1 MRISNF
7 FFILFA
13 SPFLFFPNQT
23 KQNYNYISLEFAN
36 DHIEKP
42 MPVIV
47 FYLDSFETD
56 NLSFVG
62 RKFKIKKEEFG
73 GIEKVI
79 KEESSYIILDSNA
92 VRYYDIDIVK
102 KNTKTKYGT
111 VNLTKT
117 KQLIFKIIEQL
128 RTSKKYEEIFKT
140 FDNLYLLLKE

>member
-1 MRISNF
+1 
-7 FFILFA
+7 
-13 SPFLFFPNQT
+13 
-23 KQNYNYISLEFAN
+23 
-36 DHIEKP
+36 

-128 RTSKKYEEIFKT
+128 RTSKKYEEILKT